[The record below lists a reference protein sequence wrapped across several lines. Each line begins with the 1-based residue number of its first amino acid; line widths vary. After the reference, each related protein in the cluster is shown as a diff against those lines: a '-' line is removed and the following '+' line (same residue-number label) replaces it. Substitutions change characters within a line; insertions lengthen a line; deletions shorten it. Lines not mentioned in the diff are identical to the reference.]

1 MSVSTALISVDVAAF
16 RIHEGKLQVLT
27 RLPDAQATTV
37 KPALPAGRIKPELD
51 NELDDAARRQV
62 RTLIDAEPG
71 YLEQVASIG
80 NHYRDSRG
88 WSLTV
93 VYCALL
99 GADLAISDSPLAC
112 WCDIQDGSPVCA
124 LSYDHTALVEEAIRR
139 LQSKIQYTTIP
150 LYLLP
155 ELFTLA
161 DIRDAFRIILGKAPP
176 MRSIRN
182 RFLAGNLLE
191 DSGQK
196 RRGSNRPASLY
207 RLADRNCTRLFNR
220 LYHTTQSE

>member
-27 RLPDAQATTV
+27 RQPDEQSPTV
-37 KPALPAGRIKPELD
+37 KPALPAGKIKPELD
-51 NELDDAARRQV
+51 KELDDAARRQIHS
-62 RTLIDAEPG
+62 LIHAEPG
-71 YLEQVASIG
+71 YLEQVVSIG

-99 GADLAISDSPLAC
+99 SADAATSDSQHAQ
-112 WCDIQDGSPVCA
+112 WCDILDDRPACP
-124 LSYDHTALVEEAIRR
+124 LSYDHAELVEEAVQR

-161 DIRDAFRIILGKAPP
+161 DIQDVFRIILGKAPP

-191 DSGQK
+191 DSGLK

-207 RLADRNCTRLFNR
+207 RLTDRNCTRLFNR
-220 LYHTTQSE
+220 LYHTTQDK

>member
-16 RIHEGKLQVLT
+16 RIHGGKLQVLT
-27 RLPDAQATTV
+27 RLPDAQATSV

-51 NELDDAARRQV
+51 NELDAAARRQI

-99 GADLAISDSPLAC
+99 SADLTISDSPSAH

-124 LSYDHTALVEEAIRR
+124 LSYDHAALVEEAIRR

-161 DIRDAFRIILGKAPP
+161 DIRDVFRIILGKAPP

-182 RFLAGNLLE
+182 RFLTGNLLE

-207 RLADRNCTRLFNR
+207 RLADLNCTRLFNR